1 MGVTQIVLWAALLL
15 IYGAIGVAVFV
26 GQAVVAFSLL
36 EVINYIEHYG
46 LTRREIAPGEY
57 ERIAPQHSWDSSYR
71 VSNWMLINQARH
83 SDHNCVASKR
93 YQSLELLAPAP
104 QLPAVTAR
112 CSCWRAFH
120 RSLVPRDESTGD
132 GCDARGGESPLS
144 TDLVKTRAYTFTLKR
159 RRVTIIR

>member
-71 VSNWMLINQARH
+71 VSNWMLINLARH
-83 SDHNCVASKR
+83 SDHHCVTSRR
-93 YQSLELLAPAP
+93 YQSLELPAPAP
-104 QLPAVTAR
+104 QLPAGYGAMFLLALIPPLWFRVMNPRVMAATRVAE
-112 CSCWRAFH
+112 
-120 RSLVPRDESTGD
+120 SLR
-132 GCDARGGESPLS
+132 
-144 TDLVKTRAYTFTLKR
+144 
-159 RRVTIIR
+159 

>member
-46 LTRREIAPGEY
+46 LTRPEIAPGEY

-71 VSNWMLINQARH
+71 VSNWMLINLARH
-83 SDHNCVASKR
+83 SDHHCVASKR

-120 RSLVPRDESTGD
+120 RSGS
-132 GCDARGGESPLS
+132 A
-144 TDLVKTRAYTFTLKR
+144 
-159 RRVTIIR
+159 